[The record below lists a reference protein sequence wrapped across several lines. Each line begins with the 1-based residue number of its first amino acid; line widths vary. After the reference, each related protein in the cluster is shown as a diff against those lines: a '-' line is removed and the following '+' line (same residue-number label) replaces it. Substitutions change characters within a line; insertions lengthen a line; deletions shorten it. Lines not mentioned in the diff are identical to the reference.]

1 MKHCLDL
8 LDLHHDYP
16 VFRKCEVDNVHMVY
30 RTGHSNLYLRHSRI
44 RHLQHDNKTK
54 STADTPLGL
63 YQGVTEQV
71 VMSRTPGSFRTVLVP
86 RGSSKAEW
94 ES

>member
-16 VFRKCEVDNVHMVY
+16 VFPKCEVDNVHMVY

-44 RHLQHDNKTK
+44 RHLQHDNKKIFHYVLRLVLIDNKLIAAAFVSSVGLVRRPHPTK
-54 STADTPLGL
+54 ELFT
-63 YQGVTEQV
+63 
-71 VMSRTPGSFRTVLVP
+71 
-86 RGSSKAEW
+86 
-94 ES
+94 